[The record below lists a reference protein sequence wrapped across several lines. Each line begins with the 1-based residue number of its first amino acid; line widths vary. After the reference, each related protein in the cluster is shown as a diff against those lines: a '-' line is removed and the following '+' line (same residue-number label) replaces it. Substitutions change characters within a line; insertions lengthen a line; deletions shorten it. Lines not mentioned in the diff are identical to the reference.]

1 MKYVV
6 RSLLFCVDFS
16 GFQANAIFAAAIPQ
30 TFAYSLR
37 HSSNHLTVSLYPASA
52 SRNTEL
58 RKNNQSAKSRSRK
71 RSPRGQIAVIRSEN
85 RMMRLSKKQRNRNGS
100 RK

>member
-1 MKYVV
+1 MRYVL
-6 RSLLFCVDFS
+6 RSLLFCVDFR
-16 GFQANAIFAAAIPQ
+16 GFQASAIFAAAIPH

-37 HSSNHLTVSLYPASA
+37 HSSNHLAVSPHPAST
-52 SRNTEL
+52 SRNIEL
-58 RKNNQSAKSRSRK
+58 RKNNQLAKSSSRK

-85 RMMRLSKKQRNRNGS
+85 RMMRPSKKQRNRNGS